1 MLGVVGQQCWV
12 HLHGPLHVP
21 TSYIQELKNKLRTI
35 EVRLRSK
42 CNCKILLKKK
52 QHITSLH
59 LAFHYRSF
67 CALPQLGKMFF
78 CFCFVFAVGG
88 GGGGNLVER
97 T

>member
-12 HLHGPLHVP
+12 RLHGPLHVP

-52 QHITSLH
+52 TTHHVITFGVSLQVF
-59 LAFHYRSF
+59 LCITAAGQNVFLF
-67 CALPQLGKMFF
+67 LF
-78 CFCFVFAVGG
+78 CFCGG